1 VSAVRASVSEGGGG
15 AGSGED
21 GGGVASAL
29 ARVGLVTEHVDRV
42 EVVERW
48 RPACRAA
55 CGRGD
60 RGWEVGEGR
69 KGSLRTP
76 CRDEVVLPGQHG
88 GDTQQATFAFG
99 RYYTAVVCRFL
110 RQEERTVEGK
120 AFAC

>member
-1 VSAVRASVSEGGGG
+1 MSAVRASVSEGGGG

-69 KGSLRTP
+69 KGSLRNSWISRTMT
-76 CRDEVVLPGQHG
+76 HG
-88 GDTQQATFAFG
+88 TGWVSGTKPS
-99 RYYTAVVCRFL
+99 YL
-110 RQEERTVEGK
+110 SLS
-120 AFAC
+120 